1 MVGLKLL
8 FVHTQKEMVNEYIQ
22 EKALFVDDLSQYNG

>member
-8 FVHTQKEMVNEYIQ
+8 FVLTQKEMVNEYIQ
-22 EKALFVDDLSQYNG
+22 EKALFVDDLNQYNG

>member
-8 FVHTQKEMVNEYIQ
+8 FVLTQKEMVNEYIQ
-22 EKALFVDDLSQYNG
+22 EKALFADDLNQYNG